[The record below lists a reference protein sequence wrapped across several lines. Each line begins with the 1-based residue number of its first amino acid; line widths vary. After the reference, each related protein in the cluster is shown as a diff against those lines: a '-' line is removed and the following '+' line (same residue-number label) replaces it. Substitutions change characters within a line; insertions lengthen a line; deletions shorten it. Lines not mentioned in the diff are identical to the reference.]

1 MVVLI
6 WRFGE
11 SAGGDPNLGE
21 DVMAM
26 DITFYFI
33 HIHYAARC
41 IHVKWQLRIAALHAT
56 YQPVVTSYFHN
67 GDHRIKIRQYFVR
80 SMHVYI
86 ILACGKKYYI
96 CTKVLIFLQTVYTY
110 RITFSG

>member
-1 MVVLI
+1 
-6 WRFGE
+6 
-11 SAGGDPNLGE
+11 
-21 DVMAM
+21 MAM

-41 IHVKWQLRIAALHAT
+41 IHVKWQLGIAALHAT

-80 SMHVYI
+80 SMHVYVYNTCMWKEVLHMHKGVHFFCKLYI
-86 ILACGKKYYI
+86 QIL
-96 CTKVLIFLQTVYTY
+96 LQNNIQWVST
-110 RITFSG
+110 